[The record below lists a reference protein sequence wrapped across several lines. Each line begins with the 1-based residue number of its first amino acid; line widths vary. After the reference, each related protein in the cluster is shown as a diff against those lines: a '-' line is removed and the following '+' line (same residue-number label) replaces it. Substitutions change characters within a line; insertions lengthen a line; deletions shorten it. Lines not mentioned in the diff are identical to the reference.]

1 LSSKKQTCVFC
12 EKKIIGI
19 HNSFIM
25 GTVTRPDVKI
35 KVFPENLVH
44 DHKLQILKKLKK
56 TDALILNLTEDIK
69 GNVLKKPFPFIT
81 FQRISSSEQLPRDL
95 KLDGDP
101 WSDYFITLKSF
112 KKERAATKNPSS
124 SGKYFSFYYPRTG
137 LALKIGAIYTRQV
150 ARQYGICWLKK
161 NYP

>member
-1 LSSKKQTCVFC
+1 
-12 EKKIIGI
+12 
-19 HNSFIM
+19 M
-25 GTVTRPDVKI
+25 GTVPRPDVKI
-35 KVFPENLVH
+35 KVYPESLVY

-81 FQRISSSEQLPRDL
+81 FQRISANEQLPRDL

-112 KKERAATKNPSS
+112 KTKGTSTSKPSS
-124 SGKYFSFYYPRTG
+124 SGKYFSSPNN
-137 LALKIGAIYTRQV
+137 KIYWPPKTLFSTLIWG
-150 ARQYGICWLKK
+150 GNLGK
-161 NYP
+161 